1 MLGGIVGIV
10 VFLLLFFYVAFFNK
24 GAAGERSVARRLA
37 TLPKEQYVILNDLL
51 LPTSYGTT
59 QIDHVVV
66 SIYGIF
72 VIETKNYKGIIY
84 GGQDAETWTQ
94 NVWGNKYSMPNPIRQ
109 NKVHVKAIGRYLN
122 TLRIQSNIYSI
133 VAFSSRANVLPN
145 STECHII
152 YYNQI
157 KKAIRLYNTPQL
169 TIEQVNQIVSVLQS
183 EHLDTKESRRNHNRQ
198 VRDNQRERQLKIDN
212 GICPRCGGTL
222 ILRNGKFGRFYGCSN
237 YPNCK
242 FIIK

>member
-10 VFLLLFFYVAFFNK
+10 VFLLLFFYVAFYNK
-24 GAAGERSVARRLA
+24 GAAGERSIARRLA

-94 NVWGNKYSMPNPIRQ
+94 NV
-109 NKVHVKAIGRYLN
+109 
-122 TLRIQSNIYSI
+122 
-133 VAFSSRANVLPN
+133 
-145 STECHII
+145 
-152 YYNQI
+152 
-157 KKAIRLYNTPQL
+157 
-169 TIEQVNQIVSVLQS
+169 
-183 EHLDTKESRRNHNRQ
+183 
-198 VRDNQRERQLKIDN
+198 
-212 GICPRCGGTL
+212 
-222 ILRNGKFGRFYGCSN
+222 
-237 YPNCK
+237 
-242 FIIK
+242 

>member
-1 MLGGIVGIV
+1 MVFLPLLLSILFLLFV
-10 VFLLLFFYVAFFNK
+10 VFYDK
-24 GAAGERSVARRLA
+24 GKAGERSIARRLA
-37 TLPKEQYVILNDLL
+37 TLPKEEYITLNDLL

-109 NKVHVKAIGRYLN
+109 NKVHVKAINKYLN
-122 TLRIQSNIYSI
+122 ALKIQSNIYSI
-133 VAFSSRANVLPN
+133 IAFSPRANVLPD
-145 STECHII
+145 STECNII
-152 YYNQI
+152 YYSQI
-157 KKAIRLYNTPQL
+157 KQAIRLYNTPQL
-169 TIEQVNQIVSVLQS
+169 TIEQVNQIVSLLQT

-198 VRDNQRERQLKIDN
+198 VHDNQRERQQKIDN

-222 ILRNGKFGRFYGCSN
+222 ILRNGKYGRFYGCSN

-242 FIIK
+242 FILK

>member
-1 MLGGIVGIV
+1 MILSILGGIVGIV
-10 VFLLLFFYVAFFNK
+10 VFLLLLFYAAFYNK

-109 NKVHVKAIGRYLN
+109 NKVHV
-122 TLRIQSNIYSI
+122 
-133 VAFSSRANVLPN
+133 
-145 STECHII
+145 
-152 YYNQI
+152 
-157 KKAIRLYNTPQL
+157 
-169 TIEQVNQIVSVLQS
+169 
-183 EHLDTKESRRNHNRQ
+183 
-198 VRDNQRERQLKIDN
+198 
-212 GICPRCGGTL
+212 
-222 ILRNGKFGRFYGCSN
+222 
-237 YPNCK
+237 
-242 FIIK
+242 

>member
-10 VFLLLFFYVAFFNK
+10 VFLLLFFYAAFYNK

-84 GGQDAETWTQ
+84 GGQDAETWTHIADY
-94 NVWGNKYSMPNPIRQ
+94 NVPDIVRDVITEPWQSPGYKPIDIRLPSTMLGKEKVFIRLMPKSRKGSSVVYLDSSFSNGSYSAMN
-109 NKVHVKAIGRYLN
+109 Y
-122 TLRIQSNIYSI
+122 
-133 VAFSSRANVLPN
+133 F
-145 STECHII
+145 
-152 YYNQI
+152 
-157 KKAIRLYNTPQL
+157 AIRYN
-169 TIEQVNQIVSVLQS
+169 
-183 EHLDTKESRRNHNRQ
+183 K
-198 VRDNQRERQLKIDN
+198 
-212 GICPRCGGTL
+212 
-222 ILRNGKFGRFYGCSN
+222 
-237 YPNCK
+237 
-242 FIIK
+242 